1 MRKIRNFLLLFALL
15 CTGKLFAQAE
25 PAGNV
30 DMADGLRSSGKIY
43 VVVAVVLII
52 LAGLL
57 LYLIGIERK
66 VKKMEKTIEEQEK
79 K

>member
-1 MRKIRNFLLLFALL
+1 MRKIRNLLLLFALL
-15 CTGKLFAQAE
+15 CTGKLFAQTE

-30 DMADGLRSSGKIY
+30 DMADSLRNSGKIY

-57 LYLIGIERK
+57 LYVIGIDRK
-66 VKKMEKTIEEQEK
+66 VSKMEKEIEDK